1 MNISKDRNEIE
12 KLYRAVLTLRTE
24 DECRRFFTDLCTPAE
39 LRAMEQRLQ
48 VAELL
53 RKGEV
58 YSRIEEITGAS
69 SATISRVNRCL
80 QAGEAGYSIALD
92 RWESVSEE
100 TGK

>member
-1 MNISKDRNEIE
+1 MNISRGGPTGER
-12 KLYRAVLTLRTE
+12 LYRAVLKLRTAE
-24 DECRRFFTDLCTPAE
+24 EGRRFFDDLCTPAE

-53 RKGEV
+53 RAGEV

-80 QAGEAGYSIALD
+80 QAGADGYSIVLD
-92 RWESVSEE
+92 RPDPPAGE
-100 TGK
+100 GG